1 MRIAILTNA
10 FPPLARGGAGRI
22 AHIHAHWLANH
33 GHEVKVWTVA
43 PFPESGAELEVKTFK
58 PRTTVLF
65 ANLGKKSV
73 LARLWFHL
81 EDSAPNL
88 DAVDQIRKWNPDVLI
103 SHNLT
108 GCGWG
113 TPRLLKAAG
122 VKWLHVLHDVQAFEP
137 SGQIM
142 SNVKRQTSNVVHDLW
157 WSFWAARRKKAL
169 GSPDVVISPSNWL
182 LEMHKQYDL
191 FATSECKVIPNPV
204 QMPDGFADAQIS
216 GEQQILYVGR
226 LSDDKGVKVLLDAWM
241 SLNPKPGKLNIIGS
255 GPLET
260 EIKNNPD
267 VSIEYLGEQT
277 NEQVMIKMR
286 EANLVVL
293 PSLVMEN
300 QPTVL
305 LEAIAADTRVL
316 ATDVGGVREMLES
329 YGTIVAPGDV
339 AELAKGITQA
349 LAQPAQNEI
358 REQILKRHEVGE
370 VMGLICHSC
379 AVPVRSFERRRE
391 SGNPEK

>member
-22 AHIHAHWLANH
+22 AHIQAHWLANH

-43 PFPESGAELEVKTFK
+43 PFPESDAELEVKTFK
-58 PRTTVLF
+58 PRTTVPF
-65 ANLGKKSV
+65 ADLGKKSV

-88 DAVDQIRKWNPDVLI
+88 DAVDQIRNWNPDVLI

-137 SGQIM
+137 SGQMIFDGTGPSM
-142 SNVKRQTSNVVHDLW
+142 WRK
-157 WSFWAARRKKAL
+157 FWAKRRKKAL
-169 GSPDVVISPSNWL
+169 GSPDIVISPSNWL

-191 FATSECKVIPNPV
+191 FAASDCKVIPNPV
-204 QMPDGFADAQIS
+204 QMPAGFADAQIF
-216 GEQQILYVGR
+216 GEQQVLYVGR
-226 LSDDKGVKVLLDAWM
+226 LSPDKGVKVLLDAWM
-241 SLNPKPGKLNIIGS
+241 SLSPKPGKLNIIGS

-260 EIKNNPD
+260 EIANNPD

-305 LEAIAADTRVL
+305 LEAIAADTRIL
-316 ATDVGGVREMLES
+316 ATDVGGVREMLEG

-339 AELAKGITQA
+339 TALAKGMVDA
-349 LAQPAQNEI
+349 LQQPAQNEL
-358 REQILKRHEVGE
+358 REQILKKHEVDT
-370 VMGLICHSC
+370 VMSVLCHSC
-379 AVPVRSFERRRE
+379 E
-391 SGNPEK
+391 SGNPEA